1 MLNSVEYKEFDSKR
15 FFGVEI
21 EFGDSGFSRNQI
33 SDIISKK
40 THKRVKTAKGWAESK
55 NNSYWHVKHDSTC
68 GEDVAAFP
76 QWSKP
81 LGWEVA
87 SYKAAGKKDIFHI
100 AEVAEFLKSQG
111 ALVNYNCGFHIHVDV
126 SDFSEDRVSSILAN
140 WIKVENIFFNMVPER
155 RSNSSYCKRWRDS
168 LNFKKVNS
176 LVREI
181 QTSPDIFWDIMKPTD
196 KRIHN
201 NEQKKFS
208 LNLVNYIRNLKS
220 RKTLELRLPEGTLDG
235 WSIVNWTIMFINFL
249 EYNSGFPSNLDEV
262 KNVDEFLEV
271 IGMGRGNGFCIYGQD
286 LSQTRS
292 WALSRI
298 QRFAQNTH
306 LWKDSLDVWK
316 NINIQNN

>member
-1 MLNSVEYKEFDSKR
+1 
-15 FFGVEI
+15 
-21 EFGDSGFSRNQI
+21 
-33 SDIISKK
+33 
-40 THKRVKTAKGWAESK
+40 
-55 NNSYWHVKHDSTC
+55 
-68 GEDVAAFP
+68 
-76 QWSKP
+76 
-81 LGWEVA
+81 
-87 SYKAAGKKDIFHI
+87 
-100 AEVAEFLKSQG
+100 
-111 ALVNYNCGFHIHVDV
+111 
-126 SDFSEDRVSSILAN
+126 
-140 WIKVENIFFNMVPER
+140 MVPER

-235 WSIVNWTIMFINFL
+235 WSIANWTIMFINFL

-306 LWKDSLDVWK
+306 LWKDSWDVWK